1 MTSEDW
7 SLLSTIA
14 LCNAWEKTVKPLSR
28 IWWVLLLRGIVAVLF
43 GLAAFAWP
51 HHTLIALAY
60 LVGVYVFADGLF
72 ALWTAFHCI
81 EQKSLMRSHLLEGIM
96 GVGMGMLTLID
107 PQWIVTLGLY
117 LIAAWALCTGLF
129 EIFSAR
135 EIYRDLP
142 KDWHL
147 GLIGFLS
154 LLCGVFI
161 LVFPHQSKEFFV
173 WLVGGYAL
181 VSGLVLLLFAFRL
194 RGRHHRMET
203 TQVIN
208 SRTDKE

>member
-7 SLLSTIA
+7 PLPSTIA
-14 LCNAWEKTVKPLSR
+14 AIALCKDREKTVKPLSR
-28 IWWVLLLRGIVAVLF
+28 IWWVLLLRGLVAVLF

-51 HHTLIALAY
+51 QHTLIALAY

-72 ALWTAFHCI
+72 ALWTAFHCS
-81 EQKSLMRSHLLEGIM
+81 EQKAFMRSHLLEGM
-96 GVGMGMLTLID
+96 TGLGVGLFTLLD

-135 EIYRDLP
+135 ELYRNPP
-142 KDWHL
+142 KDWHP

-154 LLCGVFI
+154 LLCGI
-161 LVFPHQSKEFFV
+161 LILAFPHQSKDF
-173 WLVGGYAL
+173 L
-181 VSGLVLLLFAFRL
+181 SG
-194 RGRHHRMET
+194 
-203 TQVIN
+203 
-208 SRTDKE
+208 